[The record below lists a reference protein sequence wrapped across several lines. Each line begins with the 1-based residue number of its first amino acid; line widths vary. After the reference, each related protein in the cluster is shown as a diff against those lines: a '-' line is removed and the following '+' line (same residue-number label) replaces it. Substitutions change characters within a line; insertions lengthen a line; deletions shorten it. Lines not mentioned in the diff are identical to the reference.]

1 MGGHFDAVN
10 KDTSPTTN
18 SYARYYNSPRAQH
31 RQALPDATSNTST
44 NPGKTMNTDA
54 LMRKPRGVVIVEFI
68 VFNVKWI
75 LPLFYLGLVVVLF
88 LYGIAYLKG
97 IFLIVAE
104 ASTFSTENMKI
115 VVLDFVDVVMI
126 ANLVKM
132 IIAGSY
138 NSFVSKDHG
147 RPNEN
152 ISSGT
157 LKIKIS
163 TSIIV
168 VCAIHLLRNF
178 VAEEV
183 NWEVM
188 QCKLWIF
195 AAFLATTLVLGVLEF
210 MHVKGEAIE
219 AQITHG
225 I

>member
-1 MGGHFDAVN
+1 
-10 KDTSPTTN
+10 
-18 SYARYYNSPRAQH
+18 
-31 RQALPDATSNTST
+31 
-44 NPGKTMNTDA
+44 MNTNA
-54 LMRKPRGVVIVEFI
+54 RMSKPRGAVIIESI
-68 VFNVKWI
+68 LFNVKWI
-75 LPLFYLGLVVVLF
+75 LPLFYLGLVIVLF
-88 LYGIAYLKG
+88 LYGIAYLRG
-97 IFLIVAE
+97 IFSIIAE
-104 ASTFSTENMKI
+104 APTFSTENMEI
-115 VVLDFVDVVMI
+115 IVLDFVDVVMI

-147 RPNEN
+147 RQNEN

-168 VCAIHLLRNF
+168 VCSIHLLRNF
-178 VAEEV
+178 VAEGL
-183 NWEVM
+183 NWEVI

-195 AAFLATTLVLGVLEF
+195 AAFLATTLVLGILEY

-219 AQITHG
+219 AQIKHS

>member
-1 MGGHFDAVN
+1 
-10 KDTSPTTN
+10 
-18 SYARYYNSPRAQH
+18 
-31 RQALPDATSNTST
+31 
-44 NPGKTMNTDA
+44 MNTNA
-54 LMRKPRGVVIVEFI
+54 RMSKPRGVVIIESI

-75 LPLFYLGLVVVLF
+75 LPVFYLGLVIVLF
-88 LYGIAYLKG
+88 LYGMTYLKSL
-97 IFLIVAE
+97 FSIVAE
-104 ASTFSTENMKI
+104 ASTLSTENMKI

-147 RPNEN
+147 RQNEN

-168 VCAIHLLRNF
+168 VCSIHLLRSF
-178 VAEEV
+178 VANGL

-195 AAFLATTLVLGVLEF
+195 AAFLATTLVLGILEY

-219 AQITHG
+219 AQIKHG

>member
-1 MGGHFDAVN
+1 M
-10 KDTSPTTN
+10 DTN
-18 SYARYYNSPRAQH
+18 ARS
-31 RQALPDATSNTST
+31 
-44 NPGKTMNTDA
+44 
-54 LMRKPRGVVIVEFI
+54 KPRGVAIIESI

-75 LPLFYLGLVVVLF
+75 LPLFYLGLVIVLF
-88 LYGIAYLKG
+88 LYGFAYLKS
-97 IFLIVAE
+97 IFSIIAE
-104 ASTFSTENMKI
+104 APTSSTENMKI

-178 VAEEV
+178 VAEEM
-183 NWEVM
+183 NLEVM

-195 AAFLATTLVLGVLEF
+195 AAFLATTLVLGILEY
-210 MHVKGEAIE
+210 MHIRGEAIE

-225 I
+225 V